1 MRATLLA
8 VHHHNKTSDQKIMS
22 IACPGLGALT
32 GQVPF
37 EKVAQQMERAYASVI
52 EPLTDLSWENIYRMR
67 KSI

>member
-1 MRATLLA
+1 
-8 VHHHNKTSDQKIMS
+8 MS